1 VRSRGSSA
9 VADETPTTSS
19 DIGTAAASG
28 TLVPSLRVR
37 ADRPVPRSGGG
48 HQGIPRRGPRR
59 VPAGAAVG
67 GGPGGRAGTE
77 TGVIRRELPG
87 LARASGETWQQ
98 LMSRHVQD
106 VRLQAALAGLWGY
119 VGLPPSQ
126 CVALVGALMGASYLA
141 ARRLVSRGRR
151 AGAERRAGAGTAGA
165 WRGDCRKTT

>member
-1 VRSRGSSA
+1 MGIKGYLDEVLA
-9 VADETPTTSS
+9 VYRQARRLEEDQ
-19 DIGTAAASG
+19 AAG
-28 TLVPSLRVR
+28 
-37 ADRPVPRSGGG
+37 
-48 HQGIPRRGPRR
+48 RGPRPESFAASY
-59 VPAGAAVG
+59 PA
-67 GGPGGRAGTE
+67 
-77 TGVIRRELPG
+77 

-151 AGAERRAGAGTAGA
+151 AGAERCAGAGTAGA
-165 WRGDCRKTT
+165 WRGDCRKNDLR